1 MLVKSPPSTVVIAM
15 FFHLLDDSHD
25 LKKMKAIEGLACRE
39 GTRVLGNSSAQR
51 IFLIVDELAEGSQ
64 AQHFPIIDDLE
75 LEESVGRSDAMLEGD
90 R

>member
-1 MLVKSPPSTVVIAM
+1 
-15 FFHLLDDSHD
+15 
-25 LKKMKAIEGLACRE
+25 MKAIEGLACRE